1 MIIIMIVL
9 TSFDKLLFRRS
20 FVPPIGVVV
29 PDEAP
34 EEVLLLDEEVIV
46 VVCNGSFCLGFFFI
60 K

>member
-1 MIIIMIVL
+1 MIVL